1 MLNRLS
7 ALVALASIC
16 SVAAAQTGYS
26 ITGGLSNFDCTN
38 HCDDECDEFE
48 IEIEGIHPE
57 DVVHCYR
64 NGNYGAPTVTLSQ
77 DGTFT
82 IIDYRN
88 PNHLTPINTIEHFGV
103 SLRSLNAGAPIRV
116 RWMKSGRPATVN
128 GQVPTPGGSTPASQ
142 PLLPSISAEMGYGG
156 VVGDISTTV
165 TNNDVI
171 QSIWIKRSATLTT
184 GLVTLEALMTDNP
197 VVTSAIGI
205 DTYPIL
211 LGPGQSI
218 VYSSD
223 LIEVEDNQ
231 SLVFATEY
239 FQDLSIGGPFSSWHN
254 VGARLGNIMT
264 ASLAGPEATCSY
276 YSPVFTLEPQNA
288 DGPEGST
295 VNLRSQADGNDMD
308 ITYQWMKDGVD
319 LVDSPMYRGVATDE
333 LSIEEITFSSE
344 GFYSVRVSNACGSSI
359 SRSALVFVTGH
370 NVPPTWT
377 VDSCPSIADQPV
389 SNSTCPAGTI
399 LTTSA
404 SGAGPFTY
412 QWQCVGPDGSACGD
426 LVDGAFVDPATG
438 QSFEVFGSDSATLYI
453 ANVHLGAGSNQLRFA
468 ARVTNACAQVTSST
482 AVVTVC
488 AADFTCDTMVD
499 DIDFTVFADAYN
511 RLICSDP
518 EMEYGCPADINA
530 DGMVDDTDFTLF
542 AGAYDTLLC
551 P

>member
-1 MLNRLS
+1 MIRYCS
-7 ALVALASIC
+7 PLVAIAALCSLAG
-16 SVAAAQTGYS
+16 AQTGYS

-38 HCDDECDEFE
+38 HCDDPCDEFE

-64 NGNYGAPTVTLSQ
+64 NGNYGSPTVTLSP

-88 PNHLTPINTIEHFGV
+88 PGHLTAINTIEHFGV
-103 SLRSLNAGAPIRV
+103 SLKSLNVAAPIRV
-116 RWMKSGRPATVN
+116 RWMKNGKPATVN

-156 VVGDISTTV
+156 IVGDIATTV
-165 TNNDVI
+165 TNNDAL

-184 GLVTLEALMTDNP
+184 GLVTLEALMTNDP
-197 VVTSAIGI
+197 VVTSAIPI
-205 DTYPIL
+205 DTYPVL

-231 SLVFATEY
+231 SVVFATEY
-239 FQDLSIGGPFSSWHN
+239 FQDLSVGGPFSSWHN

-264 ASLAGPEATCSY
+264 ASLAGPEASCSF

-319 LVDSPMYRGVATDE
+319 LVDSPMYRGVDTDE
-333 LSIEEITFSSE
+333 LSIEEITFDSE
-344 GFYSVRVSNACGSSI
+344 GFYSVRVSNACGSSV

-370 NVPPTWT
+370 NVPPTWA
-377 VDSCPSIADQPV
+377 VDTCPAVADQPV

-404 SGAGPFTY
+404 TGAGPFTY
-412 QWQCVGPDGSACGD
+412 HWQCVGSDGTSCGD
-426 LVDGAFVDPATG
+426 LIDGTFVDPATG
-438 QSFEVFGSDSATLYI
+438 QSFDVFGSDSTTLYI
-453 ANVHLGAGSNQLRFA
+453 TNVHVGAGSNQLRFA
-468 ARVTNACAQVTSST
+468 ARVTNACAEVTSNAAT
-482 AVVTVC
+482 VTVC

-499 DIDFTVFADAYN
+499 DLDFGVFASAYD
-511 RLICSDP
+511 LLLCSDSA
-518 EMEYGCPADINA
+518 MDVSCPADINA
-530 DGMVDDTDFTLF
+530 DGMVDDSDFALF
-542 AGAYDTLLC
+542 AGAYDTLIC